1 MECHHNGRHSTF
13 FALAYYIVFRV
24 PPRFAIEAN
33 YSSITDV
40 NHPFAPLLKAVM
52 AVAKAYES
60 HISLRMTIAA
70 RIVALRNQFIPCSS
84 KEHFVAF
91 FHFLYTAT
99 RRIVEFPRVRVD
111 DIICAF

>member
-1 MECHHNGRHSTF
+1 
-13 FALAYYIVFRV
+13 
-24 PPRFAIEAN
+24 
-33 YSSITDV
+33 
-40 NHPFAPLLKAVM
+40 M

-91 FHFLYTAT
+91 FHFLYAAT
-99 RRIVEFPRVRVD
+99 RRIVEFSCVRVD

>member
-1 MECHHNGRHSTF
+1 
-13 FALAYYIVFRV
+13 
-24 PPRFAIEAN
+24 
-33 YSSITDV
+33 
-40 NHPFAPLLKAVM
+40 M

-91 FHFLYTAT
+91 FHFLYAAT
-99 RRIVEFPRVRVD
+99 RRIVEFSCVRVD
-111 DIICAF
+111 DIICAFEGESFWTGSGFCVAGGEVVRYCQES

>member
-1 MECHHNGRHSTF
+1 
-13 FALAYYIVFRV
+13 
-24 PPRFAIEAN
+24 
-33 YSSITDV
+33 
-40 NHPFAPLLKAVM
+40 M

-60 HISLRMTIAA
+60 HISLRMTIST
-70 RIVALRNQFIPCSS
+70 RIIALRDQFIQCAI

-99 RRIVEFPRVRVD
+99 SRIVEFPRVRVD